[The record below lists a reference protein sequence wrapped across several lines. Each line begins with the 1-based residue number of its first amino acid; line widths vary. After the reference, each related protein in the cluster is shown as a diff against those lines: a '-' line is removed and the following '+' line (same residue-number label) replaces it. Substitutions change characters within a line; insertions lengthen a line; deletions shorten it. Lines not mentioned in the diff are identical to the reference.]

1 VEIRLQAER
10 RYDTGKGVSR
20 KLRNSGMIP
29 GVLYGSG
36 IEPCS
41 LTVKLEDLSDVI
53 RQYGGTNVLVE
64 LEVLKGEKSETH
76 LAMIKEVQR
85 HPFKDKVLH
94 VDFMKVER
102 FEEVTTKVP
111 IMISGDEQSRGIRAG
126 GTLQH
131 ILWEVEVE
139 CLPSDI
145 PDHLIADIEKLAVGE
160 HLSVRDLIVPP
171 GVKVLTDPDDV
182 VLTILAP
189 RVAVAVA
196 PEEEVE
202 AASEAPRQGTQS
214 KGEKET

>member
-1 VEIRLQAER
+1 
-10 RYDTGKGVSR
+10 
-20 KLRNSGMIP
+20 MIP